1 MQLTRRSVHTVT
13 LRQLQKINR
22 QDCLSKCQ
30 SGKAPKVCTGGV
42 CGFARCRKLCWLVDS
57 HFAPLTVFLTQGN
70 LFSPSFRCFVLAD
83 GAFLQ
88 IGTKKG
94 RFQRAYLQKCTMAE
108 LGGQASGPRSPHTRY
123 SRMVDS
129 ERGLYRQDF
138 CRGIVIDKSGHVVFA
153 SWSHFLGMIEE
164 MPIYSN
170 GTKLGHFSLRAPPPV
185 MVSSCVK
192 FSHSA

>member
-1 MQLTRRSVHTVT
+1 MFAALRGAGSFVGSLTLT
-13 LRQLQKINR
+13 L
-22 QDCLSKCQ
+22 
-30 SGKAPKVCTGGV
+30 PP
-42 CGFARCRKLCWLVDS
+42 
-57 HFAPLTVFLTQGN
+57 PLTVFLTPGN

-88 IGTKKG
+88 IGTKKV

-108 LGGQASGPRSPHTRY
+108 LDGQASGPRSPHTRY

-129 ERGLYRQDF
+129 ERGLYRQVF
-138 CRGIVIDKSGHVVFA
+138 CRGIVIDNSGHVVFA

-170 GTKLGHFSLRAPPPV
+170 GAKLGTLHAKHGF
-185 MVSSCVK
+185 
-192 FSHSA
+192 